1 MHKLLDKIKKIMY
14 IFLGSFIDRNEVK
27 SSDRIDDLFRDEMK
41 CNKSGNGKS
50 VLFPKLFFR
59 VSSF

>member
-1 MHKLLDKIKKIMY
+1 MY

-27 SSDRIDDLFRDEMK
+27 SSDRIDDLFRDETK
-41 CNKSGNGKS
+41 WNKSGSGKS
-50 VLFPKLFFR
+50 VLFPKLFFK